1 MVVTTIFPPYDFARE
16 VAGDRID
23 LSVLVTVTDS
33 HSFSPTVADM
43 AKIEECDLFI
53 YTGGDG
59 DRWAEDFLSRIDT
72 SDKIVLN
79 MMNLCALCES
89 DHDHDHDH
97 HHEHT
102 EESYDEHVWMDPHN
116 AIRIVEAI
124 RDALIAIDAVHE
136 SDYRANADSYLSAL
150 NALDQDYREIISS
163 AKYDTIVVADRFPY
177 RYLCEAYGIDY
188 VSAISGCGS
197 ASDLTAIQYA
207 SQRYR

>member
-1 MVVTTIFPPYDFARE
+1 
-16 VAGDRID
+16 
-23 LSVLVTVTDS
+23 
-33 HSFSPTVADM
+33 
-43 AKIEECDLFI
+43 
-53 YTGGDG
+53 
-59 DRWAEDFLSRIDT
+59 
-72 SDKIVLN
+72 
-79 MMNLCALCES
+79 
-89 DHDHDHDH
+89 
-97 HHEHT
+97 
-102 EESYDEHVWMDPHN
+102 MDPHN

-197 ASDLTAIQYA
+197 ASDLTAIQYDHLA
-207 SQRYR
+207 ERLREEKMSVVICTEYSDQTIANTILRESGREDIRIMSLHSCHTLSLSAIKEGYTYLSIMRENLDVLTIALN